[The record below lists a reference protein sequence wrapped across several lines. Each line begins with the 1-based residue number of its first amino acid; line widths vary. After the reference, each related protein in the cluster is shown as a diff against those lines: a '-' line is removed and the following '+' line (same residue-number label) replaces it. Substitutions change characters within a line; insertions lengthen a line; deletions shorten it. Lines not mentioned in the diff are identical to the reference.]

1 MDINYFIFLKKTYE
15 DSLKN
20 IEYIMND
27 TRNNNNDTR
36 NNNNDTRNNNND
48 TRNNNNDNDD
58 TFYMT
63 RKKHFL
69 ELIDICNINI
79 YSLCEHDFEEDW
91 IDIDSDTSHK
101 ITYCKICEFTK
112 K

>member
-15 DSLKN
+15 DALKN
-20 IEYIMND
+20 IEYIM
-27 TRNNNNDTR
+27 
-36 NNNNDTRNNNND
+36 ND

>member
-15 DSLKN
+15 DALKN
-20 IEYIMND
+20 IEYII
-27 TRNNNNDTR
+27 
-36 NNNNDTRNNNND
+36 ND

-58 TFYMT
+58 TFYMN

-79 YSLCEHDFEEDW
+79 YSLCEHEFEEDL
-91 IDIDSDTSHK
+91 IDIDPDTSHK
-101 ITYCKICEFTK
+101 ITYCKFCEFTK